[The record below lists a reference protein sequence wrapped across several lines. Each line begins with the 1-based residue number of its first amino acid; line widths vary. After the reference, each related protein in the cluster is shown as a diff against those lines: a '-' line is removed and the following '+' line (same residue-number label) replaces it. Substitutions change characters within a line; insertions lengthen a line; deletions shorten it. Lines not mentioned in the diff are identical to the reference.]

1 MSFSAK
7 ENIGYWLF
15 YTQRCIAYAFGEVL
29 AHYCE
34 EHGKPYVVTPAQW
47 GVLSLL
53 FEQDG
58 ITISAISHN
67 RGVDA
72 PTVTGIVKRLEQS
85 KLVER
90 LHDEQDRRVVKVYLT
105 EEGRALMQGLFVEVE
120 RLYERML
127 EGFSAEDRRD
137 LLCKL
142 QTIVANISKIG
153 EGIGDRFGLLP
164 KEVVLPKE

>member
-1 MSFSAK
+1 MSFSSK
-7 ENIGYWLF
+7 DNIGYWLF
-15 YTQRCIAYAFGEVL
+15 YTQRCMAYAFGEVL
-29 AHYCE
+29 ARYCE
-34 EHGKPYVVTPAQW
+34 KHGKPYVVTPAQW

-58 ITISAISHN
+58 ITISTISHN

-90 LHDEQDRRVVKVYLT
+90 LHDEQDRRIVKVYLT

-120 RLYERML
+120 CLYERML
-127 EGFSAEDRRD
+127 EGFSPENRRD
-137 LLCKL
+137 LLYRL
-142 QTIVANISKIG
+142 QAIVANISNIG

-164 KEVVLPKE
+164 KDVVLPKE